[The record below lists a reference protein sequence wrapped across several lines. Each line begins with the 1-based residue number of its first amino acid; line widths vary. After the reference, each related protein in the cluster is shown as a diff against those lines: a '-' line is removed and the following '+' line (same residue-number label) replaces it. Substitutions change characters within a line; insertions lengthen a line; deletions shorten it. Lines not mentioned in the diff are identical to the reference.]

1 MSAVQTGQSLPSGPR
16 LTPQQRLLKAMRES
30 VRDRSILLPLAAVFG
45 SVLLLVFREQTGAPD
60 VALAIATG
68 LIATAIF
75 FMMQSLIFQPASDQ
89 LIRESIASGFSGEA
103 FTQAVVN
110 ALTSTS
116 SDLWMPP
123 VELRAELRKT
133 VQEVRDWDELFQP
146 TNHWNSSTG
155 PNKDFNE
162 QLEKDLRSAAMF
174 LFCGASARSTA
185 ERVRRNNG
193 HVRGLQL
200 DVVLPNIQNDHTVAL
215 QTRYYREMDVS
226 DPTDVHTRKRVME
239 GIWKVICVAHLCR
252 SVNIC
257 LTDLPVLNRFE
268 IFSGALYFEHY
279 SAPDDDNPFPPSYR
293 FSSRSV
299 FFDAY
304 SQELRE
310 LVAESPR
317 RFLVSK
323 STDLESKR
331 TLFYEIV
338 GEQPVSGYTLIDT
351 GEIVWS

>member
-1 MSAVQTGQSLPSGPR
+1 MHDERRPTSESDR
-16 LTPQQRLLKAMRES
+16 PQQKLLSLLKEA
-30 VRDRSILLPLAAVFG
+30 VRDRSILLPLAAVLC
-45 SVLLLVFREQTGAPD
+45 SVLLIIYKDKTGSAE

-75 FMMQSLIFQPASDQ
+75 FLMQYLIFQPASDR
-89 LIRESIASGFSGEA
+89 LIKESIASGFSGEA
-103 FTQAVVN
+103 FTQSVLD
-110 ALTSTS
+110 ALS
-116 SDLWMPP
+116 SASSRFWMPP
-123 VELRAELRKT
+123 EELKNELRQT
-133 VQEVRDWDELFQP
+133 VDEVRVSDELFYP
-146 TNHWNSSTG
+146 TNRWSSSTG
-155 PNKDFNE
+155 PNKDFND
-162 QLEKDLRSAAMF
+162 QLEQDLRSAAIF

-200 DVVLPNIQNDHTVAL
+200 DVVLPNIQNHDTVAL

-226 DPTDVHTRKRVME
+226 DPTELHTRKRVME
-239 GIWKVICVAHLCR
+239 GIWKVICISHLCR
-252 SVNIC
+252 SVSIC

-279 SAPDDDNPFPPSYR
+279 SAPNDDNPFPPSYR
-293 FSSRSV
+293 FSSQSV

-317 RFLVSK
+317 KHVIPK
-323 STDLESKR
+323 TTDLDAR
-331 TLFYEIV
+331 CALFREIV
-338 GEQPVSGYTLIDT
+338 GEQPLSNYTLENT
-351 GEIVWS
+351 GEVVWG